1 MKTEC
6 AHNYEVKQGL
16 FIPVCFVCRKCGA
29 VKHLRRK
36 YACLLFLLGCI
47 GWIPSFFFESFE
59 ISWLLKLLLSVI
71 TYLAMNFVLDSLFY
85 KWLATRNATQLS
97 TFISDSDCF
106 D

>member
-1 MKTEC
+1 MRAQLRSEARVLHPSLLCMQEMRSCETFAK
-6 AHNYEVKQGL
+6 EVSM
-16 FIPVCFVCRKCGA
+16 FA
-29 VKHLRRK
+29 
-36 YACLLFLLGCI
+36 FLLGCI

-71 TYLAMNFVLDSLFY
+71 TYLAMNFVLDSPFY